1 MPTESDRT
9 SGPLTNPAAR
19 VAIGASALFVLCL
32 AALHVLRPDLD
43 PSWHFISDYEVGEWG
58 WVMRVAFLSLAAGCF
73 GALAALLPHARGIVG
88 RLGLLLLLVSG
99 SGIGLAGLFAPSTTN
114 TLHEIGAMLD
124 QLPLAALLISF
135 SLWRSKQWQS
145 ARWTLAWS
153 LLVLWAGMAVFIGA
167 MVVMQPSKDKPPSPD
182 VLVGWPSRIFIVTH
196 AAWLIPVAWCTA
208 RLGSAR
214 ATDSPRAEA
223 TSAPGRTMLEQV
235 T

>member
-1 MPTESDRT
+1 M
-9 SGPLTNPAAR
+9 
-19 VAIGASALFVLCL
+19 GASALFVLCL

-73 GALAALLPHARGIVG
+73 GALVALLPHARGIVG

-99 SGIGLAGLFAPSTTN
+99 SGIALADFFAPSTTN
-114 TLHEIGAMLD
+114 TLHETGAMLD

-135 SLWRSKQWQS
+135 SLWRTMGWQS

-167 MVVMQPSKDKPPSPD
+167 MVVMEPSKDKPPSPD

-196 AAWLIPVAWCTA
+196 AAWLVPVAWCAA
-208 RLGSAR
+208 RIESARSTGSAH
-214 ATDSPRAEA
+214 AEA
-223 TSAPGRTMLEQV
+223 SCAVGQTNLEHV